1 MNYRREGDA
10 DRQEQIK
17 IVKLSTRQR
26 SGIHG
31 PSRSR
36 PKFEFNYR
44 WLKYNIIDISYS

>member
-1 MNYRREGDA
+1 MSYRRDVDA

-36 PKFEFNYR
+36 PKFQLWMVE
-44 WLKYNIIDISYS
+44 I